1 MNSILN
7 SKLFA
12 LDFNHIPS
20 VKIRVEI
27 EDAENTVTTEV
38 LLEGSD
44 ALDKLCQLCKEHRV
58 AFRADKFSDM
68 ISEKD
73 YAVYKRDV
81 TIVEG
86 YKMVAHEEQYI
97 LKNINLIKG
106 MIFPL
111 LAPLVDFSDILSPKS
126 FEESLTIRDSIVSRL
141 NLIQEALELSVKLIK
156 EFGKEGMGWN
166 NVVTK
171 IRNITTEIPSIINRI
186 DVLDT
191 NIPRLIEKINT
202 IFEVEV

>member
-1 MNSILN
+1 MFEETNVVPN
-7 SKLFA
+7 
-12 LDFNHIPS
+12 
-20 VKIRVEI
+20 VKIRVEFDSTGDEI
-27 EDAENTVTTEV
+27 TLTGKN
-38 LLEGSD
+38 
-44 ALDKLCQLCKEHRV
+44 ALNKLCQICKEHNV
-58 AFRADKFSDM
+58 PFRAELFTDMLLESSPDYVEYRHKIIISD
-68 ISEKD
+68 
-73 YAVYKRDV
+73 
-81 TIVEG
+81 G
-86 YKMVAHEEQYI
+86 YKMIPCKEFEMYV

-126 FEESLTIRDSIVSRL
+126 FKESLTIRDSIVSRL

-156 EFGKEGMGWN
+156 EFGKEGIGWN

-171 IRNITTEIPSIINRI
+171 IKNITTEIPSIINRI

-191 NIPRLIEKINT
+191 NISCLIEKINT

>member
-1 MNSILN
+1 MFEETNVVPN
-7 SKLFA
+7 
-12 LDFNHIPS
+12 
-20 VKIRVEI
+20 VKIRVEFDSTGDEI
-27 EDAENTVTTEV
+27 TLTGKN
-38 LLEGSD
+38 
-44 ALDKLCQLCKEHRV
+44 ALNKLCQICKEHNV
-58 AFRADKFSDM
+58 PFRAELFTDMLSESSPDYVEYRHKIIISD
-68 ISEKD
+68 
-73 YAVYKRDV
+73 
-81 TIVEG
+81 G
-86 YKMVAHEEQYI
+86 YKMIPCKEFEAYI

-126 FEESLTIRDSIVSRL
+126 FEESLIIRDSIVSRL

-186 DVLDT
+186 DVLGT

>member
-1 MNSILN
+1 MFEETNVVPN
-7 SKLFA
+7 
-12 LDFNHIPS
+12 
-20 VKIRVEI
+20 VKIRVEFDSTGDEI
-27 EDAENTVTTEV
+27 TLTGKN
-38 LLEGSD
+38 
-44 ALDKLCQLCKEHRV
+44 ALNKLCQICKEHNV
-58 AFRADKFSDM
+58 PFRAELFTDMLLESSPDYVEYRHKIIISD
-68 ISEKD
+68 
-73 YAVYKRDV
+73 
-81 TIVEG
+81 G
-86 YKMVAHEEQYI
+86 YKMIPCKEFEMYV